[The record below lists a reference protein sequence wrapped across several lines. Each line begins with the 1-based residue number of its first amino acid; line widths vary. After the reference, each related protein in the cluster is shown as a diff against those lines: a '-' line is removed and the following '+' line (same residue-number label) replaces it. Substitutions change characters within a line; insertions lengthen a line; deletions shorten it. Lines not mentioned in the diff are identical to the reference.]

1 MVLQKQQNNTRYKNL
16 YQYFINFF
24 IKKGKKTKIKL
35 KLDSIFLSISKSL
48 SISVSLLL
56 LKIYKTLVS
65 FVELKKVKL
74 KGRLH
79 LVPFLLKSNRRKFSV
94 LNYIKKAV
102 LEDTRKLSF
111 SEKLKTE
118 ILKLLLNPK
127 TSRSLKLKKINV
139 SKSFQNKSNAHFR
152 W

>member
-1 MVLQKQQNNTRYKNL
+1 MVPQKQQNNKRSVNL

-24 IKKGKKTKIKL
+24 IKKGKKLKIKIKL
-35 KLDSIFLSISKSL
+35 DLIFLNISKSFNVP
-48 SISVSLLL
+48 VSLLL
-56 LKIYKTLVS
+56 LKIYKILVT

-79 LVPFLLKSNRRKFSV
+79 LVPFLLKSSRRKFCV
-94 LNYIKKAV
+94 LNYLKKAIH
-102 LEDTRKLSF
+102 EDTRKLSF
-111 SEKLKTE
+111 SEKLNTE

-127 TSRSLKLKKINV
+127 TSRALKLKKINV